1 VTQNA
6 QKPAVANMSLGG
18 GADATLDAAV
28 QNSIRSGVT
37 YGIAAGNGDQ
47 FGRAQDACG
56 FSPARVP
63 EAITVGATQNNDQ
76 KASFSNF
83 GTCLDIFAPGVNITS
98 AWLTNDT
105 ATNTISGTSMATP
118 HVVGAAA
125 LILST
130 NPTFTPQQVRDQMV
144 ADSTPNVVGS
154 PGTGSPNRLLFVGG
168 TTPPPTDDFSI
179 AVSPASGSVNA
190 GQSATATVN
199 TAVTSGKATTVALS
213 VSGAPSGVT
222 ATLNPQSVTSGG
234 SSTLTISTTAGTAA
248 GTYTL
253 TVKGTAG
260 SNSHSA
266 TYTLTVNGGGGGTC
280 SGTNGQKVSI
290 PDNGPAVTSSITIS
304 GCNRNASKT
313 ASIAVKITHTYIGD
327 LKIDLVA
334 PDGTVYN
341 LKPKGEGGSSD
352 NINKTYTKDVSAE
365 AANGTWKLRVQ
376 DQAWFDTGTIDSWS
390 LTL

>member
-1 VTQNA
+1 
-6 QKPAVANMSLGG
+6 
-18 GADATLDAAV
+18 
-28 QNSIRSGVT
+28 
-37 YGIAAGNGDQ
+37 
-47 FGRAQDACG
+47 
-56 FSPARVP
+56 
-63 EAITVGATQNNDQ
+63 
-76 KASFSNF
+76 
-83 GTCLDIFAPGVNITS
+83 VNITS

-125 LILST
+125 LILSD
-130 NPTFTPQQVRDQMV
+130 NPSFTPQQVRDKMV
-144 ADSTPNVVGS
+144 ADSTPDKVGS

-168 TTPPPTDDFSI
+168 GTTQPPTDDFSI

-199 TAVTSGKATTVALS
+199 TAVTSGKATTVALT
-213 VSGAPSGVT
+213 VSGAPSGAT
-222 ATLNPQSVTSGG
+222 ATLNPQSVTAGG

-280 SGTNGQKVSI
+280 SGTSNQKVAI

-313 ASIAVKITHTYIGD
+313 TTIAVKITHTYVGD

-365 AANGTWKLRVQ
+365 AANGAWKLRVQ
-376 DQAWFDTGTIDSWS
+376 DQAFYDVGTIDSWT